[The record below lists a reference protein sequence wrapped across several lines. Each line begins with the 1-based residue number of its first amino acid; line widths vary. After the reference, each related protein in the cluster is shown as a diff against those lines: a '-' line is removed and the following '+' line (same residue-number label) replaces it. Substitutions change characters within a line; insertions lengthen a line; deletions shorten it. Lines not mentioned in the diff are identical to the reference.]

1 MENLF
6 NDTEFWQAIGY
17 VVGAGLALGVLA
29 LAAYLTARG
38 VKWTKDAIYYLRMYT
53 PQAISAVDEPTDP
66 INVAIERML
75 DRVLDRD
82 WGVYASQLL
91 PAILRTLAD
100 QLDDGASEEAIP
112 PREVNIGARNT
123 APTSAESA
131 QQ

>member
-6 NDTEFWQAIGY
+6 SDAEFWQAIGY

-38 VKWTKDAIYYLRMYT
+38 VKWSKDAIYYLRTYT

-66 INVAIERML
+66 INVAIERVL

-100 QLDDGASEEAIP
+100 QLDDSVP
-112 PREVNIGARNT
+112 VRERNIGGA
-123 APTSAESA
+123 AK
-131 QQ
+131 